1 MTRVEKVI
9 AWLDNDGRSLALL
22 ALIVLVFFSPALIT
36 PNVLIWPNSGF
47 SADIIHFHWPDLVS
61 FASHLGEGRLA
72 LWDSS
77 MALGMPIAGDPG
89 ALFLYPLT
97 LFFLFLPPALSFN
110 LLDAIHVFIGGA
122 FTFLFLRS
130 YNVSRP
136 SALIGGL
143 IFAFAPKVII
153 HIAAG
158 HLGVVWCV
166 MWLPAVLFGLKRAID
181 GSLFAATCA
190 GLAMAI
196 TMPNMIQIS
205 YYIMLVASAFWCW
218 HLALAI
224 SKKEW
229 QQVRWLMIAFAVY
242 LLSFILFASFVLL
255 PLSELLPYNSRAN
268 FTVADANLY
277 ALPSYLL
284 VTLFAP
290 TAFQFPEWT
299 IFMGVLSP
307 LLIVIALIQSR
318 RSIRWFF
325 AATILLTLIFSLG
338 VTTPLFEFAF
348 RFIPGFGLL
357 RVPTRAWF
365 FGVFSVA
372 VLAGFGVENFSD
384 VRLRDDLRKFQ
395 KWIGRLAG
403 IYIVGGVTAFVIYA
417 FLFLRWHGQLVLQ
430 LITFITFLALFFA
443 WLRDRLN
450 ARLVQ
455 WLLIPLLLFDL
466 LPLDATYIQLNDVRA
481 KFLEP
486 SPSFEFI
493 ASHDGIFRVYSPGG
507 DFQYA
512 LAAERGVETLEGLLS
527 LQLSHSVRVINEA
540 TGCLKAHYA
549 TAVPPCLY
557 DRFPA
562 AIPNAE
568 KLGKL
573 NVRFVSTKNPL
584 EDPNFKLVFQ
594 NDHRV
599 YENLFW
605 QPRARIANGKAEI
618 VKREAG
624 RYEIKVRANETTEL
638 IVSDSWAPGWRATVD
653 GIPVKV
659 DRVEEALIGIKIE
672 SGDHI
677 IHLIYDPI
685 AWSIG
690 WKISLISLIAWSI
703 WLMIILW
710 ERRR

>member
-1 MTRVEKVI
+1 MTRVEKGI
-9 AWLDNDGRSLALL
+9 AWLDTDWRSITLM
-22 ALIVLVFFSPALIT
+22 ALIVFVFFSPSLIS
-36 PNVLIWPNSGF
+36 PNILIWPNSGF

-61 FASHLGEGRLA
+61 FASHLRQGQLA
-72 LWDSS
+72 IWDSS

-89 ALFLYPLT
+89 AIFLYPPT
-97 LFFLFLPPALSFN
+97 LIFLFLPPALSFN
-110 LLDAIHVFIGGA
+110 LLNAIHVFIGGA

-130 YNVSRP
+130 YTISRP

-158 HLGVVWCV
+158 HLGMVWCL
-166 MWLPAVLFGLKRAID
+166 MWLPAVLFGLKRAMD
-181 GSLFAATCA
+181 GSLFASACA
-190 GLAMAI
+190 GLATAI

-205 YYIMLVASAFWCW
+205 YYIMLVASAFGCW
-218 HLALAI
+218 HLAFAL

-229 QQVRWLMIAFAVY
+229 QQVRRLIIIFAVY
-242 LLSFILFASFVLL
+242 PLSFILFASFVLF

-284 VTLFAP
+284 ITWLAP
-290 TAFQFPEWT
+290 TLFQFPEWT
-299 IFMGVLSP
+299 IFMGVLSQ
-307 LLIVIALIQSR
+307 LLVVIALIQSH
-318 RSIRWFF
+318 RSISWFF
-325 AATILLTLIFSLG
+325 AMMILLTLIFSLG
-338 VTTPLFEFAF
+338 AATPLFEFAF

-365 FGVFSVA
+365 FGAFSVA
-372 VLAGFGVENFSD
+372 VLGGFGTEKFSD
-384 VRLRDDLRKFQ
+384 GRLRDDLQKFQ

-403 IYIVGGVTAFVIYA
+403 IYIVGGITAFAIDA
-417 FLFLRWHGQLVLQ
+417 FLFQRWHGQLALQ
-430 LITFITFLALFFA
+430 LITFIAFLTLFFA
-443 WLRDRLN
+443 WLRGRLN
-450 ARLVQ
+450 ARLLQ

-466 LPLDATYIQLNDVRA
+466 LPLDATYIQLNDVGA
-481 KFLEP
+481 KFLKP

-540 TGCLKAHYA
+540 TGCLNAHYA

-557 DRFPA
+557 DRFPI

-573 NVRFVSTKNPL
+573 NVRFVSTQNPL
-584 EDPNFKLVFQ
+584 EDPNFKLIFQ

-599 YENLFW
+599 YENLLW
-605 QPRARIANGKAEI
+605 QPRVRITNGKAEI
-618 VKREAG
+618 VRRETG

-638 IVSDSWAPGWRATVD
+638 IVSDSWAPGWGATVD

-659 DRVEEALIGIKIE
+659 DRVEGALIGIKIE
-672 SGDHI
+672 SGDHL

-685 AWSIG
+685 AWRVGWQVSFISI
-690 WKISLISLIAWSI
+690 IAWSV
-703 WLMIILW
+703 WLIIILW
-710 ERRR
+710 RQRR

>member
-1 MTRVEKVI
+1 M
-9 AWLDNDGRSLALL
+9 
-22 ALIVLVFFSPALIT
+22 
-36 PNVLIWPNSGF
+36 
-47 SADIIHFHWPDLVS
+47 
-61 FASHLGEGRLA
+61 
-72 LWDSS
+72 
-77 MALGMPIAGDPG
+77 
-89 ALFLYPLT
+89 
-97 LFFLFLPPALSFN
+97 
-110 LLDAIHVFIGGA
+110 
-122 FTFLFLRS
+122 
-130 YNVSRP
+130 
-136 SALIGGL
+136 IGGL

-205 YYIMLVASAFWCW
+205 YYIMLAASAFWCW
-218 HLALAI
+218 HLALAL

-229 QQVRWLMIAFAVY
+229 QQVRWLLITFAVY

-255 PLSELLPYNSRAN
+255 PLSELLPYNSRVN

-318 RSIRWFF
+318 RRIIWFF
-325 AATILLTLIFSLG
+325 AMLILLTLIFSLG
-338 VTTPLFEFAF
+338 TTTPLFEFAF

-365 FGVFSVA
+365 FGVFATA

-395 KWIGRLAG
+395 KWIGRFAG
-403 IYIVGGVTAFVIYA
+403 IYIVGGITAFAIDA
-417 FLFLRWHGQLVLQ
+417 FLFQRWHGQLALQ
-430 LITFITFLALFFA
+430 LITFITFLALFLA

-481 KFLEP
+481 KFLKA

-493 ASHDGIFRVYSPGG
+493 ASRDGIFRVYSPSG

-540 TGCLKAHYA
+540 TGCLNAQYA

-557 DRFPA
+557 DRFPT

-573 NVRFVSTKNPL
+573 NVRSRF
-584 EDPNFKLVFQ
+584 DPK
-594 NDHRV
+594 
-599 YENLFW
+599 
-605 QPRARIANGKAEI
+605 P
-618 VKREAG
+618 
-624 RYEIKVRANETTEL
+624 VRGSEL
-638 IVSDSWAPGWRATVD
+638 Q
-653 GIPVKV
+653 
-659 DRVEEALIGIKIE
+659 
-672 SGDHI
+672 
-677 IHLIYDPI
+677 
-685 AWSIG
+685 
-690 WKISLISLIAWSI
+690 ISFSK
-703 WLMIILW
+703 
-710 ERRR
+710 